1 MKRIGIKNNNIFLGS
16 TEFSLI
22 AILVILFVFFS
33 VSTNSFFSVYNLTN
47 ILKQA
52 SIIGIIAV
60 ASTLVIISG
69 GIDLSVGA
77 VTGIG
82 SLVVALMMQRLGSP
96 IWLTIVAAIIAGAI
110 CGLYNGIIIH
120 EFKIAPFIATLGSQI
135 IIRGIIDLACQSKT
149 ITGVYP
155 KFSAFSDDRFAGIP
169 KMAIVWLVIVV
180 IIVLILKY
188 TRFGRNIFTIG
199 NSEEVARL
207 SGINL
212 RANKY
217 ATYIISGMLCAIAGV
232 LLTSRI
238 NSAIPTGGA
247 GYEMDAIAAAVIGGA
262 SLSGGRGSIIGTLLG
277 TLLITIIN
285 NGGIQLGIKPFIM
298 EVVTGVLITIAVIID
313 MLRVRKQ

>member
-110 CGLYNGIIIH
+110 CGLYNGIII
-120 EFKIAPFIATLGSQI
+120 
-135 IIRGIIDLACQSKT
+135 
-149 ITGVYP
+149 
-155 KFSAFSDDRFAGIP
+155 
-169 KMAIVWLVIVV
+169 
-180 IIVLILKY
+180 
-188 TRFGRNIFTIG
+188 
-199 NSEEVARL
+199 
-207 SGINL
+207 
-212 RANKY
+212 
-217 ATYIISGMLCAIAGV
+217 
-232 LLTSRI
+232 LL
-238 NSAIPTGGA
+238 
-247 GYEMDAIAAAVIGGA
+247 
-262 SLSGGRGSIIGTLLG
+262 L
-277 TLLITIIN
+277 
-285 NGGIQLGIKPFIM
+285 QL
-298 EVVTGVLITIAVIID
+298 
-313 MLRVRKQ
+313 